1 MTGAFAIV
9 WRQFIARFRRL
20 KISLITPAAARSRN
34 GNRNTATRWA
44 AFLREAGHKVAVE
57 QQWSGGAADLM
68 LALHARRSHTSI
80 RTYAERFPTRPLVV
94 VLTGTDLYRDIRS
107 DADAQRSLALA
118 TQLVVLQEL
127 GALELPARLRRK
139 TRTIYQSARAI
150 AKPEPLSSCFEVVV
164 SGHLRDEKDPFRA
177 AAAAALLP
185 ARSRVRITHMGGAL
199 TPDMAAQARQWM
211 GREPRYRW
219 LGELPHWKALRI
231 LARSRVMVISSR
243 MEGGANVVCE
253 ALACKVPVIGSRV
266 RGNVGM
272 LGAQYPGYYPLGDE
286 RALARLLLR
295 AETDHAYYGALVR
308 GCAARARLVTPSS
321 ERQSVVRLVADAYAA
336 PVRRSSPERA
346 AA

>member
-1 MTGAFAIV
+1 V

-44 AFLREAGHKVAVE
+44 AFLRDGGHKVSVE
-57 QQWSGGAADLM
+57 QQWSGAAADVM
-68 LALHARRSHTSI
+68 IALHARRSHPSI
-80 RTYAERFPTRPLVV
+80 SAYSERFPARALVV

-107 DADAQRSLALA
+107 DPDAQRSLALA
-118 TQLVVLQEL
+118 THLVVLQEL
-127 GALELPARLRRK
+127 GALELPARFRRK

-150 AKPEPLSSCFEVVV
+150 AKPEPLSTCFEVLV

-185 ARSRVRITHMGGAL
+185 SESRVRITHIGGAL
-199 TPDMAAQARQWM
+199 TPQMAAEARQWM
-211 GREPRYRW
+211 AHEPRYRW
-219 LGELPHWKALRI
+219 LGELPHWKALRL
-231 LARSRVMVISSR
+231 LARSRLMVISSR

-253 ALACKVPVIGSRV
+253 ALACKVPVIASRV

-272 LGAQYPGYYPLGDE
+272 LGPRYPGYYPLGGE

-295 AETDHAYYGALVR
+295 AETEEAYYAALVR

-321 ERQSVVRLVADAYAA
+321 ERQSVLRLVADACATRI
-336 PVRRSSPERA
+336 RRPSRERA